1 MLMKSVHISSE
12 LTGKRETRS
21 DRQAGSKTD
30 LLIENCFEDLQKY
43 I

>member
-12 LTGKRETRS
+12 LSGKKDVRAERKG
-21 DRQAGSKTD
+21 GSKTD